1 MLTQSPVQET
11 SLNYQHV
18 NSTTK
23 RQLSSFPISNQQ
35 SLPITHQEV
44 AVTSNLI
51 DIQQQNQSIPSK
63 DRPLSDADLTL
74 NKIKSPSGIPRLF
87 SLNDSIANRL
97 NNNNNNKSSNNN
109 NNSSP
114 NNSPN
119 EQNDE
124 NHMSNGNAC
133 NTNNTTTNYTNT
145 NTNNNHNSIYSNNIS
160 TDHATL
166 QSNSSYPQKSLPTKY
181 NTLSSPNGS
190 GNQRVSRPR
199 TINTIQPGNRQD
211 RTMSEHPH
219 KSVDTESDTSSVFS
233 SSGPPR
239 PISSKIGS
247 FQNAKHKPGGG
258 NVQIFNE
265 KVIVNTVAGKCN
277 SLANVKHK
285 PGGGNLQIID
295 QKLDFSSNTQSKVRS
310 FQNIKHVPGGG
321 DKKIPV
327 EKLDFKEKASPKV
340 GSLANV
346 KHNPTGGDVK
356 IFNEHLPWL
365 KYNKPNLPDSEKDRI
380 NKRSN
385 NHSLNGTNVNDLMNT
400 SMLSGSTGH

>member
-35 SLPITHQEV
+35 SLPITHQEI

-97 NNNNNNKSSNNN
+97 NNNNNKSSNNN
-109 NNSSP
+109 NLSP

-124 NHMSNGNAC
+124 NRMSNGNAC

-160 TDHATL
+160 TDHSTL

-211 RTMSEHPH
+211 RTMSERKLFLFVFHL
-219 KSVDTESDTSSVFS
+219 SVVYLIAF
-233 SSGPPR
+233 
-239 PISSKIGS
+239 
-247 FQNAKHKPGGG
+247 
-258 NVQIFNE
+258 
-265 KVIVNTVAGKCN
+265 
-277 SLANVKHK
+277 
-285 PGGGNLQIID
+285 
-295 QKLDFSSNTQSKVRS
+295 
-310 FQNIKHVPGGG
+310 
-321 DKKIPV
+321 
-327 EKLDFKEKASPKV
+327 
-340 GSLANV
+340 
-346 KHNPTGGDVK
+346 
-356 IFNEHLPWL
+356 
-365 KYNKPNLPDSEKDRI
+365 
-380 NKRSN
+380 
-385 NHSLNGTNVNDLMNT
+385 
-400 SMLSGSTGH
+400 